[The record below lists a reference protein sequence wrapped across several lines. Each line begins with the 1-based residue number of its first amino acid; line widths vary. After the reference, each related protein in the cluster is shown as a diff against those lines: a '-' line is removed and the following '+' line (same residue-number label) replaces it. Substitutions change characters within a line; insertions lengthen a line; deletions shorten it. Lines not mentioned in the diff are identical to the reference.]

1 MNKLLSRLS
10 LLMSFSF
17 MLFLESCKDETYFSL
32 KTRDVDWNVDSKN
45 VIDKQI
51 IDVDLLGANNIYV
64 CDSLLLITSNNPAA
78 QLKVFST
85 NTFSLLGSFCTEGRA
100 KNEFI
105 NPVNNGQQFYHNSR
119 NEIIFPF
126 IDNRFNVKE
135 VNISQSLMQKSTIVD
150 ECVKCLDLIKG
161 NFQILDNDINKT
173 FDNDYGALDE
183 KKLYTASK
191 YYIKS
196 KDGKIEKELNVFPQ
210 PLKFTEGGSLIPY
223 YIGAIYKHPEKN
235 IIVQPLQY
243 INYLLYFDLDN
254 ENYFAVHKAGSLSF
268 KDDVSSITDFKM
280 CFGSATVTSEYI
292 FVMCDVDTRKDP
304 KMTDLLVFDWNG
316 NKLAEVK
323 LNADVYRITFDELHS
338 RLYGLGNL
346 EGNADECLFSFDFK
360 ELMSSL
366 NKTGLNLFGH

>member
-17 MLFLESCKDETYFSL
+17 MLFLESCKDETYFTL
-32 KTRDVDWNVDSKN
+32 KTREVDWNVDSKN

-85 NTFSLLGSFCTEGRA
+85 NSFALLGSFCTEGRA

-105 NPVNNGQQFYHNSR
+105 HPWNNGQQLYRNSQ

-135 VNISQSLMQKSTIVD
+135 VNISQSLIQKSTVVD
-150 ECVKCLDLIKG
+150 ECVKCLDLNKG

-173 FDNDYGALDE
+173 FENVYGDRD
-183 KKLYTASK
+183 KIKNNLYTTSK

-210 PLKFTEGGSLIPY
+210 VMKYKEGGNPTPYSLGPIF
-223 YIGAIYKHPEKN
+223 KHPKKN
-235 IIVQPLQY
+235 IILQPLQY
-243 INYLLYFDLDN
+243 MDYLLYFDLDN

-268 KDDVSSITDFKM
+268 DDIAPLDFDGKM
-280 CFGSATVTSEYI
+280 CFGGASVTSEYI
-292 FVMCDVDTRKDP
+292 FVRCDVDTRKDP

-323 LNADVYRITFDELHS
+323 LNADVYRIAFDELHS

-360 ELMSSL
+360 ELMSGV
-366 NKTGLNLFGH
+366 TNLAGIQS